1 MTRILSRPVRS
12 VVFDVAVAGVVAL
25 LAVAAAPTVGGWKSS
40 VVGLAMAV
48 VLVWRRVRPVAVT
61 AVVAVLAF
69 SQVVYGWGPLPYD
82 LAVLVALYSVVKYAD
97 RLRDGIVAGIVAA
110 VGVVLAAVQTQSPA
124 AWYFSA
130 IYYGL
135 VTGAVWLVALNVRT
149 RRLYVLS
156 LEERAATLERE
167 REAEARA
174 AVAEERTRIAREL
187 HDVVAHSMAVMIV
200 QADGARFMIDQS
212 PETARNAVRIVAD
225 TGRQAL
231 EDMRRLVGVLREPG
245 PAGPGAGAEGRPG
258 AGAEAG
264 SGAAVGPGAGAATGA
279 GRAGGAG
286 PGAPAGGSDRAD
298 AAGGPGP
305 EVLADEPARRRP
317 SVAELPALL
326 DRFRAA
332 GLRVRFVATGTSG
345 ALPQALELTVYR
357 LVQEALTNALKHAG
371 VGATVE
377 VTLAHDADAV
387 VLDVVDDGRGRPAV
401 TPAPSGGHGL
411 VGMRERVSVY
421 DGSLAAGPRLAGG
434 WQVRARL
441 PLPSNPTTEVTTV

>member
-1 MTRILSRPVRS
+1 MTRRIRGRPVRS

-25 LAVAAAPTVGGWKSS
+25 LAVAAAPTQGGWGAGA
-40 VVGLAMAV
+40 VGLAMAV

-110 VGVVLAAVQTQSPA
+110 VGVVLAAVQTPSQV

-135 VTGAVWLVALNVRT
+135 LTGAVWLVALNVRT

-231 EDMRRLVGVLREPG
+231 EDMRRLVGVLREPD
-245 PAGPGAGAEGRPG
+245 PAGPAAGV
-258 AGAEAG
+258 EAG
-264 SGAAVGPGAGAATGA
+264 SGATVGPGAGAATGA
-279 GRAGGAG
+279 GRASGAG
-286 PGAPAGGSDRAD
+286 AGGRVGGGDRAES
-298 AAGGPGP
+298 AGGPGP
-305 EVLADEPARRRP
+305 EGLADEPARRRP

-332 GLRVRFVATGTSG
+332 GLRVRFAATGTSG

-377 VTLAHDADAV
+377 VTLAHGADAV

-401 TPAPSGGHGL
+401 TPTPSGGHGL

-441 PLPSNPTTEVTTV
+441 PLPSTPATEVTTV